1 MAHVSPARHP
11 STARVSEGSTTNSG
25 MQTSSDGAGL
35 RAVFFDRDGTVVHDV
50 PYNGDPA
57 KVRLVDGAVEAFT
70 RLRTAGL
77 RTGIVTNQSGIGR
90 GLITA
95 AQADAVTAEVVRRLG
110 GVDVVRTCP
119 HAPDEGCA
127 CRKPA
132 PGLVLSAAAALGLA
146 PAEVAVVG
154 DSSTDAGAAD
164 AAGARSV
171 LVPGARTPGEGAVHD
186 EAPDLAAALDL
197 LLTATAAR

>member
-1 MAHVSPARHP
+1 
-11 STARVSEGSTTNSG
+11 

-35 RAVFFDRDGTVVHDV
+35 RAVLFDRDGTVVHDV

-57 KVRLVDGAVEAFT
+57 KVRLVDGAVEVFA

-90 GLITA
+90 GLITTE
-95 AQADAVTAEVVRRLG
+95 QADAVTSEVVRRLG

-119 HAPDEGCA
+119 HAPGDGCG

-146 PAEVAVVG
+146 PHEVAVVG
-154 DSSTDAGAAD
+154 DSTTDAGAAV

-171 LVPGARTPGEGAVHD
+171 LVPGSRAPGRGGEHV
-186 EAPDLAAALDL
+186 EALDLAAALDL
-197 LLTATAAR
+197 LLTTTAAR